1 MLRNGSNVQVLNFA
15 VSGATCSNSLY
26 PRNIT
31 LADGTIVPLPAVDSQ
46 IETFQQ
52 YNRTLS
58 EEVDYTALI
67 FIGVGTT
74 HLAGAD
80 SRSNTI
86 SLDKRSRHVFQRLPI

>member
-31 LADGTIVPLPAVDSQ
+31 VADGSVVPLPAVDMQ

-52 YNRTLS
+52 YNSTLK
-58 EEVDYTALI
+58 EALDYTAMI
-67 FIGVGTT
+67 FIGVSK
-74 HLAGAD
+74 L
-80 SRSNTI
+80 
-86 SLDKRSRHVFQRLPI
+86 F